1 MTALQSPEDDE
12 ARDVM
17 QKLRA
22 IAGEHFD
29 HGVIMVSRE
38 INGATE
44 YFHAAIGNQ
53 FAIKGM
59 VEAYLDG
66 EFEPEIEIEFE
77 DEEDD

>member
-1 MTALQSPEDDE
+1 MPATIIPEDNE
-12 ARDVM
+12 ANFVM
-17 QKLRA
+17 GQLRA

-29 HGVIMVSRE
+29 HGIIMVSRE
-38 INGATE
+38 NNGGTE

-77 DEEDD
+77 DDEDN